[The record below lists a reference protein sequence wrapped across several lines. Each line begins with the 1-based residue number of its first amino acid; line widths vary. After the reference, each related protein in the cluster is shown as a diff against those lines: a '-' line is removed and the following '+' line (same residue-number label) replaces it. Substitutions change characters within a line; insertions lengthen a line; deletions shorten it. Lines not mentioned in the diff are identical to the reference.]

1 MMSRPVVFGAFRDH
15 AQFDQIGGRQPRAV
29 EPPFD
34 LRPDGERAG
43 RPTAHGRTRDR
54 EDQSSIPDWWR
65 LAWMVVG
72 ASCIAYLTVSLAHHQ
87 AFHPFGRRDYFDLRV
102 YRGAAH
108 LIVNGRPLYDAPIL
122 RWAPFTYPPF
132 AAIAFAPLALLP
144 LTLDELLVTGLG
156 VVCLFAT
163 LSRALRLPSG
173 GGPWRAD
180 SKRWR
185 SAAVALAAAAALWL
199 EPTTATLGYGQVNLL
214 IAFLIVFDLSRRET
228 AKTKG
233 ALIGLA
239 AGLKLTPLIFVPYL
253 LFSGRRRA
261 ALVALLTTA
270 STVALGYV
278 LLPGD
283 TRWFWSGLFLDPR
296 RAGGCCV
303 PANQSLRGT
312 LLTLAPSAGRA
323 APLVIALLVAVA
335 GVALAVRAGRRG
347 DEAMGF
353 SLCAITGLLASPVS
367 WTHHWTLAIPALLL
381 LGVRVFSSRSRAGM
395 IVVAG
400 ILLVGYSYLPTL
412 MATSRVPSPAVL
424 RTLWTL
430 ASAPYVVIGLGALA
444 VAFVHE
450 IRAHR
455 RTHPRG
461 CLVGPAARLPFREL
475 ASGGKAIAT
484 RQGLR
489 AAAERDRQR
498 PLSA

>member
-1 MMSRPVVFGAFRDH
+1 
-15 AQFDQIGGRQPRAV
+15 
-29 EPPFD
+29 
-34 LRPDGERAG
+34 
-43 RPTAHGRTRDR
+43 
-54 EDQSSIPDWWR
+54 
-65 LAWMVVG
+65 
-72 ASCIAYLTVSLAHHQ
+72 
-87 AFHPFGRRDYFDLRV
+87 
-102 YRGAAH
+102 
-108 LIVNGRPLYDAPIL
+108 
-122 RWAPFTYPPF
+122 
-132 AAIAFAPLALLP
+132 

-173 GGPWRAD
+173 GGPRRAD
-180 SKRWR
+180 SQRRR

-214 IAFLIVFDLSRRET
+214 IVFLIVFDLSRRET
-228 AKTKG
+228 AKTRG

-253 LFSGRRRA
+253 FFSGRRRA
-261 ALVALLTTA
+261 AYVALLATA

-283 TRWFWSGLFLDPR
+283 TRWFWGGLFLDPK

-312 LLTLAPSAGRA
+312 LLNVAPSAGRA
-323 APLVIALLVAVA
+323 APLLIALLVAVV

-353 SLCAITGLLASPVS
+353 SLCAIAGLLASPVS
-367 WTHHWTLAIPALLL
+367 WTHHWTLAVPALLL
-381 LGVRVFSSRSRAGM
+381 LGARVFSSRSRAG
-395 IVVAG
+395 IIAVAG

-412 MATSRVPSPAVL
+412 MATSRVPSSTVL
-424 RTLWTL
+424 RALWTL

-450 IRAHR
+450 IRA
-455 RTHPRG
+455 TQGTDPKMP
-461 CLVGPAARLPFREL
+461 LVGPAARLSFREL
-475 ASGGKAIAT
+475 ALGGKAIAT

-489 AAAERDRQR
+489 ATAERDRQR
-498 PLSA
+498 PLRA